1 MKKICEK
8 ELNNPYH
15 NIGEK
20 CPDYMYHDSN
30 LVGSRARLMMLDDF
44 GVPEEE
50 LKSIIKEILL
60 LEDILDCNKCE
71 YPNECEN
78 CARAIEDR

>member
-8 ELNNPYH
+8 ELDNPYH
-15 NIGEK
+15 NIREK
-20 CPDYMYHDSN
+20 YPNSN
-30 LVGSRARLMMLDDF
+30 LVGQRARLMMLDDF
-44 GVPEEE
+44 GVPEGE
-50 LKSIIKEILL
+50 LKSMIKEILL